1 MKLITLGKSD
11 IKISP
16 VIMGTWQAG
25 KDMWSGIEDE
35 DSIRALKAAIDGGI
49 TTFDTAEAYG
59 KGHSERILGKALKG
73 VRDRTVIATKVF
85 PNHFKYEQVLN
96 ACHKSLKNLE
106 TDYIDLYQLHWPSGS
121 FGTKKV
127 PVEETMKAMNELK
140 DQGKIRSIG
149 VSNFSSR
156 EIEAASRYGRIDSL
170 QPPYSLFWRQIEK
183 KEMPYCIENGMT
195 ILGYSSM
202 AQGILT
208 GKFGSQ
214 PSFGKGDHRSKNR
227 LFKPEHYE
235 RVLKALGILKPIAD
249 THKITLGQLALAW
262 VISHKGVC
270 AIAGARNEE
279 QVRQN
284 AHAMAVSL
292 TEDDLAQ
299 MDKAG
304 RSVTDHLDDNPVL
317 WEF

>member
-1 MKLITLGKSD
+1 MEFMTLGKSG

-25 KDMWSGIEDE
+25 KEMWSGIEDG
-35 DSIRALKAAIDGGI
+35 DSIRALKAAVDEGI

-59 KGHSERILGKALKG
+59 KGHSERIVGKALKD
-73 VRDRTVIATKVF
+73 VRGKVVIATKVF
-85 PNHFKYEQVLN
+85 PNHFKYDQVLN
-96 ACHKSLKNLE
+96 ACHKSLENLE

-127 PVEETMKAMNELK
+127 PIEDTMKAVNKLK

-149 VSNFSSR
+149 VSNFSSK

-183 KEMPYCIENGMT
+183 KEMPYCIDNGIT
-195 ILGYSSM
+195 ILAYSSM

-208 GKFGSQ
+208 GKFGDK
-214 PSFGKGDHRSKNR
+214 PSFEKGDHRSKNR
-227 LFKPEHYE
+227 LFKAEHYE
-235 RVLKALGILKPIAD
+235 RVLKALDMLKPIAD
-249 THKITLGQLALAW
+249 KHEITLGQLALAW
-262 VISHKGVC
+262 VISRKGVC

-292 TEDDLAQ
+292 TEDDFIQ
-299 MDKAG
+299 IDKAG
-304 RSVTDHLDDNPVL
+304 RSVTDYLDDNPVL
-317 WEF
+317 WES